1 MRRLMFAALLAIA
14 AGAGAQNLT
23 APNALAP
30 SNAAVQGYTDPAET
44 AVIADTPG
52 AGSFQQWYVGQRRPA
67 RVVYFDRK
75 LEQLP
80 PGWQGR
86 ERLLVE
92 ETTKAQGKE
101 ENRKLTVGF
110 ERNTA
115 QAARPV
121 SQFAQLFQNA
131 LEAELKRQSLRVLDG
146 KILHRKQSA
155 SGRGGDI
162 EYASLKGS
170 ARFVFE
176 VELLVLNGQWELVG
190 VLKDIHNGDLTAN
203 VRLPVDNLGNQAAID
218 RAVRSLVRRL
228 MHYPVA

>member
-1 MRRLMFAALLAIA
+1 MRSMIFAALVALAGA
-14 AGAGAQNLT
+14 AGAQNLT
-23 APNALAP
+23 APATLPPAQGQ
-30 SNAAVQGYTDPAET
+30 VQGYTDPAP
-44 AVIADTPG
+44 AGMIAETPG

-67 RVVYFDRK
+67 MVVYFDRK

-86 ERLLVE
+86 DRLLVE

-101 ENRKLTVGF
+101 ENRRLTVGF

-146 KILHRKQSA
+146 KVLHRKEA
-155 SGRGGDI
+155 AGGRGGDI
-162 EYASLKGS
+162 EYSSLKGA

-176 VELLVLNGQWELVG
+176 VELLVLNGEWELVG
-190 VLKDIHNGDLTAN
+190 VLKDIRNGDLTAS
-203 VRLPVDNLGNQAAID
+203 VRLPVENLGNHAAIE
-218 RAVRSLVRRL
+218 RAARSLVRRL
-228 MHYPVA
+228 MHYSVA